1 VANRWLR
8 RVRDW
13 AQVNGIDSVN
23 SEVATTALEAFGVDV
38 LGLDE
43 LGREILLSLISQ
55 FGGGPVGVSTL
66 AAAVGESPNTLEEVY
81 EPHLMRAGL
90 LARTPRGRIA
100 TDAAWL
106 HLGLGVPSR

>member
-1 VANRWLR
+1 VNNLPHIDADVA
-8 RVRDW
+8 
-13 AQVNGIDSVN
+13 
-23 SEVATTALEAFGVDV
+23 ETALEAFGVDR

-55 FGGGPVGVSTL
+55 FAGGPVGVSTL

-90 LARTPRGRIA
+90 LARTPRGRVA
-100 TDAAWL
+100 TDAAWT
-106 HLGLGVPSR
+106 HLGLVPPVR